1 MPAELESLCAAMRE
15 SVDSI
20 TLGWVQRVQ
29 QDPYLR
35 SRNRLTLAQI
45 VDHVPQML
53 EELCELFGEEG
64 EPDFETIRAASEHGY
79 IRAAEGYTL
88 TQLLRE
94 LELLRG
100 CLFNFVAE
108 TEIKRGVNRPDTIQA
123 LKLVNKYFGEDIIF
137 VAEHFLKKQN
147 GSDDAKA

>member
-1 MPAELESLCAAMRE
+1 MPAELESLCAEMRA

-53 EELCELFGEEG
+53 EELCWLFGQEG
-64 EPDFETIRAASEHGY
+64 EPDFQAIRAASEHGY
-79 IRAAEGYTL
+79 VRSAEGYTL

-94 LELLRG
+94 LELLRD
-100 CLFNFVAE
+100 CIFNFVAE
-108 TEIKRGVNRPDTIQA
+108 TEINRGVNRAGTIQA

-137 VAEHFLKKQN
+137 VAEHFLKSQT
-147 GSDDAKA
+147 GSDKANA